1 MITQEQIAVVLDS
14 QREYFFFKEVGY
26 IRENIDNV
34 PEVDNFATIITGL
47 RRCGK
52 STLLLQLAKQKHKDA
67 LYFNLEDIR
76 LAGFETNDFT
86 RLLNEIT
93 LRGQKILFLD
103 EIQRVKGWEI
113 FIHQLLRDGYNVFI
127 TGSNAS
133 LLSKE
138 LGTHLT
144 GRHLDIELFPFSY
157 NEFVNFKG
165 LKYDSES
172 LGEYLKT
179 GGIPE
184 YVKTKNNILQN
195 SLLDDILVRDI
206 AVRYSIRDVES
217 LRKLAVYL
225 ISNVG
230 NTVSANKLTGMFGIR
245 STATL
250 LEFFSYFT
258 DSYLIDFMPQFS
270 FSLKA
275 QARNPKKVY
284 VMDLGFYTETSTS
297 YTDNTG
303 HCLENLVYLH
313 LRRSYK
319 KLFYF
324 RQKGEC
330 DFVVFNRGKAEHVL
344 QVCHHIDDTNLNRK
358 YQGLTEA
365 MNTFDLTE
373 GIIVTFNQ
381 KDRFEKDGLTIRLVP
396 AYEYL
401 SEE

>member
-1 MITQEQIAVVLDS
+1 MITQEQIAVVIDS
-14 QREYFFFKEVGY
+14 QRESFFQKEAGFT
-26 IRENIDNV
+26 REQIDKV
-34 PEVDNFATIITGL
+34 PEVENFATIITGL

-52 STLLLQLAKQKHKDA
+52 STLLLQLVKKKYVGAF
-67 LYFNLEDIR
+67 YFNLEDIR
-76 LAGFETNDFT
+76 LAGFETTDFT
-86 RLLNEIT
+86 RLLNEIIR
-93 LRGQKILFLD
+93 RGQKNLFLD

-113 FIHQLLRDGYNVFI
+113 FIHQLLRDGYAVFI

-144 GRHLDIELFPFSY
+144 GRHLDMELFPFSY
-157 NEFVNFKG
+157 HEFVAFKG
-165 LKYDSES
+165 LKYDTES
-172 LGEYLKT
+172 FGDYLKT

-184 YVKTKNNILQN
+184 YVKTGNGLLLN

-225 ISNVG
+225 ISNIG
-230 NTVSANKLTGMFGIR
+230 NTVSANKLKGMFGIR
-245 STATL
+245 SSATL

-258 DSYLIDFMPQFS
+258 DSYLIDFIPQFS
-270 FSLKA
+270 YSLKA

-284 VMDLGFYTETSTS
+284 AMDMGFYTETSTS

-303 HCLENLVYLH
+303 HRLENLIYLH

-319 KLFYF
+319 ELYYF

-330 DFVVFNRGKAEHVL
+330 DFVALNRGKVERVL
-344 QVCHHIDDTNLNRK
+344 QVCLHVDDTNLDCEYN
-358 YQGLTEA
+358 GLVEA
-365 MNTFDLTE
+365 MIAFNLTE
-373 GIIVTFNQ
+373 GVIVTFDQ
-381 KDRFEKDGLTIRLVP
+381 KDRFEKDGMTVRLVP

>member
-1 MITQEQIAVVLDS
+1 
-14 QREYFFFKEVGY
+14 
-26 IRENIDNV
+26 
-34 PEVDNFATIITGL
+34 
-47 RRCGK
+47 
-52 STLLLQLAKQKHKDA
+52 
-67 LYFNLEDIR
+67 
-76 LAGFETNDFT
+76 
-86 RLLNEIT
+86 
-93 LRGQKILFLD
+93 
-103 EIQRVKGWEI
+103 
-113 FIHQLLRDGYNVFI
+113 
-127 TGSNAS
+127 
-133 LLSKE
+133 
-138 LGTHLT
+138 
-144 GRHLDIELFPFSY
+144 
-157 NEFVNFKG
+157 
-165 LKYDSES
+165 LKYDAES

-184 YVKTKNNILQN
+184 YVKTKNNILLN

-245 STATL
+245 SSATL

-303 HCLENLVYLH
+303 HRLENLIYLH

-319 KLFYF
+319 DLFYF

-330 DFVVFNRGKAEHVL
+330 DFLVFNRGKAVHVL
-344 QVCHHIDDTNLNRK
+344 QVCHHIDDTNLDREYK
-358 YQGLTEA
+358 GLIEA
-365 MNTFDLTE
+365 MEAFDLTE

-381 KDRFEKDGLTIRLVP
+381 KDRFEKDGLIIRLVP